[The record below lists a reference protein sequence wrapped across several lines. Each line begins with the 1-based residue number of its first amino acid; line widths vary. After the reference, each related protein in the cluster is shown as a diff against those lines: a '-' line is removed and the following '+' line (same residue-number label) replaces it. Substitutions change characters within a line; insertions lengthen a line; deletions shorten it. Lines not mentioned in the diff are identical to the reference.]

1 MLRPRPMTRVL
12 IVASK
17 DHLRKVIQE
26 LYTHRLFHIQDFI
39 EGEDEEEAL
48 TIGTPLEEA
57 SVASEKLIKVRS
69 LESTFKV
76 SAEDLE
82 PSRGKIAAR
91 DLRAAIDRDLLSLEA
106 EVNES
111 LSRMSRADSTLREIE
126 QQIKELT
133 PFAMAPIP
141 LDLYRGYDSLAVFTG
156 STPQDVTIPVP
167 HEKFYAASK
176 EGHFIAVFVHRAD
189 RERVQAVL
197 DEQQFTPLPVPVG
210 DDLPNALLEKA
221 RQRMD
226 ELRKEIADIE
236 QHLQT
241 LREKQ
246 KEFVAACEELLTA
259 DVEQAEAPLRFA
271 VTEQAFLAEGWVPA
285 EDVDRIK
292 SGLSVATGGKALVRE
307 FPADKHHLP
316 PVEYDNPSFSESTQ
330 LLMDTYSRPRYDEL
344 DPTMIISIIFPL
356 FFGIIL
362 GDVGYGLL
370 LLAVS
375 LLLRRYITGT
385 DGKYLLGIM
394 RNASISS
401 IFFGFLFSEFLGF
414 EIQIGDFVLHPIL
427 FSRHL
432 SFGGEGEGA
441 VPDIP
446 GLLIFSVWIGIMQI
460 TLGRIL
466 SSINHYR
473 HHGIRGAIPQLG
485 WIAGMWGIL
494 LMIWSYFPIPL
505 MPDFTTLPKVISILP
520 LPGVIGA
527 VLLLLGLVA
536 VATESALEL
545 IELPTMIS
553 HTMSYA
559 RLLAVGLSSVAIAI
573 VINFISIGM
582 LIEPQLESLSLV
594 GIVMIVIGVLVFI
607 GGHLGNTALGMVG
620 GGLQSLRLQYV
631 EFFTKFYKGG
641 GVKYSPFGFIKRFT
655 ED

>member
-39 EGEDEEEAL
+39 EGEEEEEAL
-48 TIGTPLEEA
+48 TIGIPLDEA

-69 LESTFKV
+69 LESTFQV
-76 SAEDLE
+76 RAEDLE
-82 PSRGKIAAR
+82 PKKGKIATR
-91 DLRAAIDRDLLSLEA
+91 DLRAAIDRDLIALDT
-106 EVNES
+106 EVSAS
-111 LSRMSRADSTLREIE
+111 LSRMSRADSSLREAE
-126 QQIKELT
+126 QLVKELT
-133 PFAMAPIP
+133 PFAMAPVP
-141 LDLYRGYDSLAVFTG
+141 LDLYRGYDSLAVFAG
-156 STPQDVTIPVP
+156 SIPQDLTIPVP

-176 EGHFIAVFVHRAD
+176 EGHFFAVFVHHDD
-189 RERVQAVL
+189 REKVAALL
-197 DEQQFTPLPVPVG
+197 DAHQFIPLPIPNG
-210 DDLPNALLEKA
+210 DGLPKDLLEKA
-221 RQRMD
+221 NVRID
-226 ELRKEIADIE
+226 ELRKEIAEIE
-236 QHLQT
+236 THLQK
-241 LREKQ
+241 LREDQ

-271 VTEQAFLAEGWVPA
+271 VTDQAFLAEGWVPT
-285 EDVDRIK
+285 EEVDRIK
-292 SGLSVATGGKALVRE
+292 TGVSVATGGKALVRE
-307 FPADKHHLP
+307 LPMDKHHLP
-316 PVEYDNPSFSESTQ
+316 PVEYDNPAFSESTQ

-344 DPTMIISIIFPL
+344 DPTLIISIIFPL

-370 LLAVS
+370 LLAIS
-375 LLLRRYITGT
+375 LLLRRFITGT
-385 DGKYLLGIM
+385 DGRYLLGIM

-414 EIQIGDFVLHPIL
+414 EIQVGDFVLHPIL

-446 GLLIFSVWIGIMQI
+446 GLLIFSVWIGILQI
-460 TLGRIL
+460 TLGRLL
-466 SSINHYR
+466 SSVNHYR
-473 HHGIRGAIPQLG
+473 HHGIRGAIPQIG

-505 MPDFTTLPKVISILP
+505 MPDFTALPKVISVLP
-520 LPGVIGA
+520 LPGVIGG
-527 VLLLLGLVA
+527 VLLLLGLAA

-573 VINFISIGM
+573 VINFIAIGM

-594 GIVMIVIGVLVFI
+594 GIIMIVIGVLVFI

-641 GVKYSPFGFIKRFT
+641 GVKYNPFGFIKRFT